1 MKNNFTKIVEFIK
14 GTFKDKLNNPSGR
27 EMTVFLFVLIVIAS
41 WIAEQFF
48 DKHIPQFMFF
58 GFISLIAA
66 GLGLYTFENPIAQ
79 NNNDI
84 DINVENKQT
93 NVTKN

>member
-1 MKNNFTKIVEFIK
+1 MKKIIEFFK
-14 GTFKDKLNNPSGR
+14 GTFKDKLQNPSGR
-27 EMTVFLFVLIVIAS
+27 EVTVFILVLIVITS

-66 GLGLYTFENPIAQ
+66 GLGLYTFESPISPNENTIITNTETDVKQ
-79 NNNDI
+79 N
-84 DINVENKQT
+84 
-93 NVTKN
+93 